1 MTLVPSDESKD
12 TLKKYEE
19 LWDRIRDLI
28 RLITNRFNLDDDLAL
43 NKKERLYNVIISV
56 RSSLLFARCW
66 ILNVR
71 F

>member
-19 LWDRIRDLI
+19 LWDRIRDRI

-43 NKKERLYNVIISV
+43 NKKERPCNVIISV
-56 RSSLLFARCW
+56 RFSLLFARC
-66 ILNVR
+66 
-71 F
+71 